1 MAASLVAPYQLYPAF
16 EELVLYYCCMSP
28 EFWHRVG
35 QHLDP
40 DCMELPQS
48 KPVLGAVRAIIRDT
62 GSPPSSGLPVLQ
74 RLSVRV
80 SQGSMK
86 QADVQAVADLLDR
99 VDDLPRRPD
108 VDAAVRELAPVVRR
122 QMQNRAILLAHD
134 QYSRRGDFT
143 NVQQLLDVS
152 RRVGDPT
159 VAMGT
164 VLGDAAYQV
173 IAEARLGER
182 CGTGILELDLQL
194 EGGPRLGELTT
205 FVAASGGCKSMTLT
219 HVAAN
224 CLRLRQMVGV
234 VTLELPKY
242 QQLARIMA
250 NLTGI
255 ATNDILDSQQF
266 LEEAGRRLNHML
278 PHIGV
283 CEVVDMPPGT
293 TTVRD
298 IIRWVE
304 EMEQRHGCRMSSLVV
319 DYADKLHHRGVRDNN
334 QYVVMGEVYEALRR
348 DVADLKS
355 GRSMWVWT
363 ATQASRG
370 GKDASKRLDM
380 QHVAD
385 SLNKARVTDKMITVN
400 GQLDDNGMLE
410 WFVAKNRTGR
420 SRMAVGPIASDLDR
434 ARVCVLG
441 EFTDWSRV

>member
-1 MAASLVAPYQLYPAF
+1 MAAALVNPYQLYPAF

-48 KPVLGAVRAIIRDT
+48 KQILGAVRAIIRDT
-62 GSPPSSGLPVLQ
+62 KVPPSSSIPVLQ

-80 SQGSMK
+80 AQGSMK
-86 QADVQAVADLLDR
+86 QEEVVAVADLFDR

-108 VDAAVRELAPVVRR
+108 VETTVRELTPVVRR
-122 QMQNRAILLAHD
+122 QLQNRAILLAHD
-134 QYSRRGDFT
+134 QYSRRGDFA

-152 RRVGDPT
+152 RRVGDAR
-159 VAMGT
+159 VVDGT
-164 VLGDAAYQV
+164 QLGSAAYQL

-219 HVAAN
+219 HVTAN
-224 CLRLRQMVGV
+224 CLRLRQLTGMVS
-234 VTLELPKY
+234 LELPKY
-242 QQLARIMA
+242 QQIARIMA

-255 ATNDILDSQQF
+255 ATNDILDNPQY
-266 LEEAGRRLNHML
+266 LAEASRRLDYML

-298 IIRWVE
+298 IIHWIDEV
-304 EMEQRHGCRMSSLVV
+304 EQRHGCKMSSLVV

-334 QYVVMGEVYEALRR
+334 QYVVMGEVYESLRR
-348 DVADLKS
+348 DIADLKS

-363 ATQASRG
+363 ATQASRS

-385 SLNKARVTDKMITVN
+385 SMNKARVTDKMITVN

-434 ARVCVLG
+434 ARVCVLS
-441 EFTDWSRV
+441 EYADWSVV